1 MEETLRLNLQFFSDE
16 ADGEPT
22 ETDDVVDNEE
32 NDVDESANEPD
43 KKEGKVYTQEEID
56 QIIKDRL
63 ARDRKKRDE
72 EEEQKRLEEQGE
84 YKELLDKA
92 NATIAELQAEKARAE
107 REKSIND
114 KLLAKGL
121 SSEEVTKYSKY
132 VDKLAETD
140 EELETA
146 VESVYSDFVAAKQA
160 AYKDPSAGF
169 GESKGSEQ
177 KGDDDFGR
185 ELFKRLGR

>member
-1 MEETLRLNLQFFSDE
+1 MNENLRLNLQFFSDE

-22 ETDDVVDNEE
+22 DVATDVTEEVTEDTTVQEPVDEKKFTQDDVDRIV
-32 NDVDESANEPD
+32 
-43 KKEGKVYTQEEID
+43 
-56 QIIKDRL
+56 KDRL
-63 ARDRKKRDE
+63 ARAKKDADDAAE
-72 EEEQKRLEEQGE
+72 KARLEEQGQ

-92 NATIAELQAEKARAE
+92 NEEINQLRAEKAKAE
-107 REKSIND
+107 REQSINS

-121 SSEEVTKYSKY
+121 SNEEVLKYSKY

-140 EELETA
+140 EELDVA

-160 AYKDPSAGF
+160 TYKDPSAGF
-169 GESKGSEQ
+169 GDAKGSEQ
-177 KGDDDFGR
+177 KGDDEVGR